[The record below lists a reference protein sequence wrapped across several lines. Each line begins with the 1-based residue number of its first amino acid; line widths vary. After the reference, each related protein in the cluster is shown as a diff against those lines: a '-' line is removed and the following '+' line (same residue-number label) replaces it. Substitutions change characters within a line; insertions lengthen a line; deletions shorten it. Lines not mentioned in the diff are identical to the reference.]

1 MAMPFKAETS
11 KYKVISSDPE
21 GKILQIIE
29 KITEPALT
37 QKDTSIVDLI
47 TASQKTAL
55 GIQL

>member
-1 MAMPFKAETS
+1 MPFKAETS